1 MDPVWTVENLYRN
14 LIAGDMG
21 PVIGG
26 FGAKATVDS
35 PLGGKEL
42 PQEWIAETR
51 AWLAKHEASTEPVNT
66 VHADDRVAHEFVLH
80 VTIDGARRDVPV
92 MLIADIE
99 DDAVRDLR
107 VYHSTWPLTGS
118 HSVRGPVMDY
128 DLDERPAEPV
138 GSYHGALAAGDAAA
152 ADAVF
157 EPGGSVREPAGSQY
171 THAGDD
177 RTAWYKSILA
187 DGPLVLRLG
196 TITDDGDT
204 VVYEYLVARWGSV
217 DLPKQAGAA
226 AYARGESGRLVSA
239 RIYDDVDPPVVVA
252 T

>member
-14 LIAGDMG
+14 LVAGDLG

-26 FGAKATVDS
+26 FCDNATVDS
-35 PLGGKEL
+35 PLGGKQL

-51 AWLAKHEASTEPVNT
+51 AWLARHEAGTESVNT

-99 DDAVRDLR
+99 DDAIRDLR

-128 DLDERPAEPV
+128 ALGDRPAEPV
-138 GSYHGALAAGDAAA
+138 GSYHEALAAADAAA
-152 ADAVF
+152 ADAAF
-157 EPGGSVREPAGSQY
+157 EPGGSVREPAGSEY
-171 THAGDD
+171 THGGKD
-177 RTAWYKSILA
+177 RTAWYETILA
-187 DGPLVLRLG
+187 DGPLPLRLG
-196 TITDDGDT
+196 TITDDGET
-204 VVYEYLVARWGSV
+204 VVYEYLVDHWGSA

-226 AYARGESGRLVSA
+226 AYTRGESGRLVSA
-239 RIYDDVDPPVVVA
+239 RVYDDVDPPVAV
-252 T
+252 TT